1 MPDVKETTMADDI
14 KFAAILGFMG
24 QTRDRFQVFGPPYT
38 LAEKVERAAQVENC
52 GAVEVVYP
60 HEFEDVART
69 KHLLADHGLAC
80 STVNV
85 NIKADPVFHM
95 GSLTS
100 PDSAV
105 RAQAV
110 DYLKTGMDVA
120 AEMGCHMVTCC
131 PLGDGH
137 DYSFQIDYTQA
148 WGWFIEGITEAAS
161 YRADVRLSL
170 EYKPNETRVR
180 TVLGTAASAL
190 HVCDQVGLPNVGV
203 TIDIGHSLY
212 APETPALSIAQLA
225 HANRLFLVHINDNLR
240 NWDWDLV
247 PGSVNWWEWIETM
260 LYLDRVGYDYWLVSD
275 VMPARLDS
283 IEVLNA
289 VSRSIKRAKNL
300 LAKVDRQT
308 LWATIQRNDAMAA
321 FDLFY
326 AALGLD

>member
-1 MPDVKETTMADDI
+1 MSHDI
-14 KFAAILGFMG
+14 KYAVILAFMG
-24 QTRDRFQVFGPPYT
+24 QTRDRFQLFGDRHD
-38 LAEKVERAAQVENC
+38 LAAKIKRAAQINDV

-60 HEFEDVART
+60 AEFENVAET
-69 KHLLADHGLAC
+69 KKLLADHGLAC
-80 STVNV
+80 SAVNV

-100 PDSAV
+100 PNKTV
-105 RAQAV
+105 RNKAIE
-110 DYLKTGMDVA
+110 YLKTGMDIS
-120 AEMGCHMVTCC
+120 AEMGCNLVTCC

-137 DYSFQIDYTQA
+137 DYTFQIDYSQA
-148 WGWFIEGITEAAS
+148 WGCFIEGIREAAK
-161 YRADVRLSL
+161 YRDDVRLSL

-180 TVLGTAASAL
+180 TIMGTAASAL

-247 PGSVNWWEWIETM
+247 PGSVNWWDWVECLLYIEKA
-260 LYLDRVGYDYWLVSD
+260 GYDYWLVSD
-275 VMPARLDS
+275 VMPARLDA
-283 IEVLNA
+283 IQVMNA
-289 VSRSIKRAKNL
+289 VGKSIKRAKKL
-300 LAKVDRQT
+300 ISKVDQDQ
-308 LWATIQRNDAMAA
+308 LWAAIRRNDALVAY
-321 FDLFY
+321 DLFY